1 LPEHLIWRSPF
12 SSGIL
17 VKLLEKGG
25 EGGEN
30 GFIDAVC
37 ESLGCIDPR
46 TARKHLRYVR
56 AAVDAKLPILAELLA
71 STPGPSEG
79 QAFPP
84 GTNPFVILCL
94 LWDNFLKAAQE
105 RSGSLVAASLR
116 PLLWLGP
123 GFESFRHF
131 NRSCIPI
138 TEAS

>member
-1 LPEHLIWRSPF
+1 MQL
-12 SSGIL
+12 L
-17 VKLLEKGG
+17 VKGRDRES
-25 EGGEN
+25 
-30 GFIDAVC
+30 GFINSVC

-46 TARKHLRYVR
+46 TARKHVRSTR
-56 AAVDAKLPILAELLA
+56 AACNAKLPILAELLA

-84 GTNPFVILCL
+84 GTNPFVILRR
-94 LWDNFLKAAQE
+94 LWDRYLKAAQE
-105 RSGSLVAASLR
+105 RSGSVVAASLR

-138 TEAS
+138 A